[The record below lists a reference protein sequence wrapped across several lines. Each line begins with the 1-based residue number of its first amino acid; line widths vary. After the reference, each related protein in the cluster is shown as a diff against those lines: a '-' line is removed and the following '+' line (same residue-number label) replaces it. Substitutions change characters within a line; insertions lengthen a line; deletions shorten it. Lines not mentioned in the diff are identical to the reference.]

1 MASRIVAT
9 LFGRFRYK
17 NIGGG
22 LTSARRKLLTAILI
36 ITLLVAYYLFGT
48 DYMNQRRENAA
59 LTSQITEA
67 TEALA
72 QMPEPPQN
80 LEQRLE
86 AAQVRLDAEQ
96 SVFPS
101 NLHST
106 EVVNT
111 ILGLADDCGIRAIPL
126 VIQSWST
133 EVVGEHSYSV
143 LRLAVASEGN
153 FTQLVS
159 FVNKLENG
167 EYETLVV
174 ENLSMDRVPG
184 GESASEETLI
194 FIASFDLTIYTQS
207 LTSD

>member
-1 MASRIVAT
+1 VASRIVAT

-22 LTSARRKLLTAILI
+22 LTLARRKLLTAILI

-48 DYMNQRRENAA
+48 DYINKLRENVA
-59 LTSQITEA
+59 LTSQITEV
-67 TEALA
+67 TQILA

-126 VIQSWST
+126 VTQSWST

-143 LRLAVASEGN
+143 LRLAVAAEGN
-153 FTQLVS
+153 FNQLVS

-174 ENLSMDRVPG
+174 ENLSMAVVPG
-184 GESASEETLI
+184 EESASEEALT
-194 FIASFDLTIYTQS
+194 FIASFNLAIYIQS

>member
-1 MASRIVAT
+1 MRS
-9 LFGRFRYK
+9 
-17 NIGGG
+17 
-22 LTSARRKLLTAILI
+22 KLLTAILI
-36 ITLLVAYYLFGT
+36 ITLLVVYYIFGM
-48 DYMNQRRENAA
+48 DYINQRRENAV
-59 LTSQITEA
+59 LTSQIAEA
-67 TEALA
+67 TQALA
-72 QMPEPPQN
+72 QIPESPQN

-86 AAQVRLDAEQ
+86 AAQARLDAEQ

-111 ILGLADDCGIRAIPL
+111 ILELADDCGIRAIPL
-126 VIQSWST
+126 VTQSWST

-143 LRLAVASEGN
+143 LRLTVAAEGN

-159 FVNKLENG
+159 FVSKLENG

-174 ENLSMDRVPG
+174 ENLSIARVPG
-184 GESASEETLI
+184 GESASEEALT
-194 FIASFDLTIYTQS
+194 FIASFDLAIYAQS

>member
-1 MASRIVAT
+1 VASRIVAA
-9 LFGRFRYK
+9 LFGRSRYK
-17 NIGGG
+17 NVGGG

-48 DYMNQRRENAA
+48 DYINQRRENAA

-67 TEALA
+67 TQALA
-72 QMPEPPQN
+72 QMPEVPRN

-86 AAQVRLDAEQ
+86 AAQARLDAEQ
-96 SVFPS
+96 SVFPC

-111 ILGLADDCGIRAIPL
+111 ILELADDCGIRAIPL
-126 VIQSWST
+126 VTQSWST

-143 LRLAVASEGN
+143 LRLTVAAEGN

-159 FVNKLENG
+159 FVSRLENG

-174 ENLSMDRVPG
+174 ENLSIARVIG
-184 GESASEETLI
+184 GESASEEALT
-194 FIASFDLTIYTQS
+194 FISSFDLAIYAQS

>member
-1 MASRIVAT
+1 VASRIVAT

-22 LTSARRKLLTAILI
+22 LTLARRKLLTAILI

-48 DYMNQRRENAA
+48 DYINKRRENVA
-59 LTSQITEA
+59 LTSQITEV
-67 TEALA
+67 TQILA

-126 VIQSWST
+126 VTQSWST

-143 LRLAVASEGN
+143 LRLAVAAEGN
-153 FTQLVS
+153 FNQLVS

-174 ENLSMDRVPG
+174 ENLSMAVVPG
-184 GESASEETLI
+184 EESASEEALT
-194 FIASFDLTIYTQS
+194 FIASFNLAIYIQS

>member
-1 MASRIVAT
+1 VASRIVAT

-22 LTSARRKLLTAILI
+22 LTLARRKLLTAILI

-48 DYMNQRRENAA
+48 DYINKRRENVA
-59 LTSQITEA
+59 LTSQITEV
-67 TEALA
+67 TQILA

-106 EVVNT
+106 DVVNT

-126 VIQSWST
+126 VTQSWST

-143 LRLAVASEGN
+143 LRLAVAAEGN
-153 FTQLVS
+153 FNQLVS

-174 ENLSMDRVPG
+174 ENLSMAVVPG
-184 GESASEETLI
+184 EESASEEALT
-194 FIASFDLTIYTQS
+194 FIASFNLAIYIQS

>member
-1 MASRIVAT
+1 VASRIVAT
-9 LFGRFRYK
+9 F
-17 NIGGG
+17 GGG
-22 LTSARRKLLTAILI
+22 TLARRKLLIAILI
-36 ITLLVAYYLFGT
+36 ITLLVVYYLFGT
-48 DYMNQRRENAA
+48 DYINQRRENAA
-59 LTSQITEA
+59 LNSQIAEA
-67 TEALA
+67 TQALA

-126 VIQSWST
+126 VTQSWST

-143 LRLAVASEGN
+143 LRLTVAADGN

-159 FVNKLENG
+159 FVGRLENG

-174 ENLSMDRVPG
+174 ENLSMARVPG
-184 GESASEETLI
+184 GESASEEALI